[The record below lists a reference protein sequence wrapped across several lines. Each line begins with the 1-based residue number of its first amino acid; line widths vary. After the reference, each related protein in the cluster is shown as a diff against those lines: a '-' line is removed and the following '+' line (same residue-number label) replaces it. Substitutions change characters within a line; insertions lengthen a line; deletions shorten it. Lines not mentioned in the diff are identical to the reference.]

1 MSENPMAKTPPREYS
16 CLPRARGLFYAGDWH
31 EPLSAT
37 YRETL
42 NPATGLPVASVA
54 HANADDAEAA
64 IALAHEAW
72 LDWSR
77 TSPAKRQG
85 MLHEAARRLR
95 EHAKEFAMIDAI
107 NTGNPVA
114 EMVGDA
120 MVAADSLDFFA
131 GLIPMLK
138 GETIPVDGNSLHYSV
153 REPLGVVARIVA
165 YNHPLMFAAGKIA
178 APLAAGNAVIVK
190 PPEQAPL
197 SCLRLAEVL
206 KDVFPPGVLNILP
219 GGRECGQTLASH
231 PLVKKVTLIGS
242 VNTGR
247 AILRGAA
254 DTIKPALLELG
265 GKNALIAFPDADIEA
280 LVPGIARGMNFTWAG
295 QSCGSTSRV
304 FLHDSIHDTVLESV
318 SIYVQQMYVPGVPT
332 DATTT
337 MGPLISAQ
345 RRDEVMDFIASANRE
360 GARLVTGGK
369 APDVPELS
377 GGYYIEPTIFA
388 DVSASMRIAREE
400 IFGPVMSVFR
410 WKDEEDLFRIVNGTE
425 FGLTASIWT
434 RALSTAHRAAN
445 RVEAGYVWINQ
456 TSRHYLGV
464 PFGGVKHSGL
474 GREECLEELLDFTA
488 TKSINIQ
495 L

>member
-1 MSENPMAKTPPREYS
+1 MAETQPREYS
-16 CLPRARGLFYAGDWH
+16 CLPHSRGLFYAGDWH
-31 EPLSAT
+31 EPLSGA
-37 YRETL
+37 YRETI
-42 NPATGLPVASVA
+42 NPANGCPIASVA
-54 HANADDAEAA
+54 HANSDDAEAA
-64 IALAHEAW
+64 IALAHQAW
-72 LDWSR
+72 LEWR
-77 TSPAKRQG
+77 ATPSPKRQR
-85 MLHEAARRLR
+85 MLREAASLLR
-95 EHAKEFAMIDAI
+95 KHANEFAMIDAI
-107 NTGNPVA
+107 NTGNPIA

-120 MVAADSLDFFA
+120 MVAADSLDYFA

-138 GETIPVDGNSLHYSV
+138 GETIPIAEESLHYSV

-178 APLAAGNAVIVK
+178 APLAAGNTVIVK

-247 AILRGAA
+247 AILRSAA
-254 DTIKPALLELG
+254 DTIKPTLLELG

-304 FLHDSIHDTVLESV
+304 FLHDSIHDKVLQGV
-318 SIYVQQMYVPGVPT
+318 ATYVRQKYVPGMPT
-332 DATTT
+332 DAATT

-360 GARLVTGGK
+360 GARLIMGGK
-369 APDVPELS
+369 TPDTPELQ

-388 DVSASMRIAREE
+388 DVTASMRIAQEE

-410 WKDEEDLFRIVNGTE
+410 WKDEEELYDIVNGTN

-434 RALSTAHRAAN
+434 RALSTAHRAAK

-456 TSRHYLGV
+456 TSRHFLGV

-474 GREECLEELLDFTA
+474 GREECLEELLEFTA
-488 TKSINIQ
+488 IKSINVQ